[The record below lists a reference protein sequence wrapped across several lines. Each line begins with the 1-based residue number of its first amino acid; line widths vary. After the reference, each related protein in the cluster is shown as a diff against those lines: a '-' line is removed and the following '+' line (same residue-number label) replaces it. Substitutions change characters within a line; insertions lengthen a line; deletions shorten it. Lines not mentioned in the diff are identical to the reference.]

1 MYAKLLAVSG
11 GVNMLQGLFLDTGLS
26 VLMVILIMTIVWLL
40 LGALVDSISI
50 ILLTVPIFV
59 PIATAAG
66 INEIVFAIYGILII
80 EAGLLTPP
88 MGLLVFTVKASVPDS
103 DVTLSDIFK
112 GSIPYWLII
121 ILVAS
126 LIMVFPEI
134 SLWLPNL
141 LL

>member
-1 MYAKLLAVSG
+1 
-11 GVNMLQGLFLDTGLS
+11 
-26 VLMVILIMTIVWLL
+26 
-40 LGALVDSISI
+40 
-50 ILLTVPIFV
+50 
-59 PIATAAG
+59 
-66 INEIVFAIYGILII
+66 
-80 EAGLLTPP
+80 